1 MGIKLSNIFTLTLT
15 LFAIIDVLGSLPVIL
30 DIKHKVGNIHPLK
43 ITLISGGIMLSFMFV
58 GNNILKL
65 MAVDIQSFSLA
76 GALIIFFLGL
86 EMVLN
91 REFFKSNDKSSG
103 SGNVVPIAF
112 PILAGAGTLT
122 TLLSLK
128 AAYNDFEIVIA
139 IFINLIF
146 IYVVL
151 NMLDFISKMLGASGV
166 AVLRKVFGVILLAL
180 AIKLFKS
187 NILI

>member
-1 MGIKLSNIFTLTLT
+1 MGIKFGNILTLTLT
-15 LFAIIDVLGSLPVIL
+15 LFAIIDVLGSLPAIL
-30 DIKHKVGNIHPLK
+30 DIKRKVGDIHPLK
-43 ITLISGGIMLSFMFV
+43 ITLVSGGIMLSFMFV

-76 GALIIFFLGL
+76 GGLIIFFLGL

-91 REFFKSNDKSSG
+91 REFFKAGDKNSG

-139 IFINLIF
+139 IFINLVI
-146 IYVVL
+146 IYVAL
-151 NMLDFISKMLGASGV
+151 NMLDFIARLLGPSGV

-180 AIKLFKS
+180 AIKLFK
-187 NILI
+187 NNLIV